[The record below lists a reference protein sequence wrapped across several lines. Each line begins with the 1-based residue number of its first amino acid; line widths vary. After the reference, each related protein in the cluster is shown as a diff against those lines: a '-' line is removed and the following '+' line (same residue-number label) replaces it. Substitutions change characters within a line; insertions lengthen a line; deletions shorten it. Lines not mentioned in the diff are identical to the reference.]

1 VSVARVLLA
10 TLLFLAAPA
19 QAVERV
25 TAFHSDIRIAASGE
39 ITVTETIEVQAEG
52 KEISRG
58 ILRDFPSEHRDR
70 LGNRMTVPLAVDKV
84 VRNRKPE
91 HYALERLS
99 NGTRIRIG
107 EANRKLP
114 HGKHVYEITYRTAR
128 QIGYFDT
135 HDELYWNVNG
145 TSWTYPFDGLT
156 AEVTFERP
164 VAAAELKVE
173 AYTGPKGPRAY
184 DYNAFV
190 RHGSAAFRASRPLA
204 PREAMTIVVAFPKGV
219 IGAPSTFERSK
230 RYVAAHG
237 GVAVGAGI
245 FGLMLALLLTCW
257 WRFGRDPAPGP
268 RLPRYEPPAR
278 LGPAGVRYLDAHGY
292 DARCLSAALLGLAS
306 RGYVRI
312 RELGERFR
320 VERTGKEVEWFP
332 GEQALARRLVPAGTR
347 QVEMKKQHDRV
358 IQNAREAFS
367 KALAKHFGRLY
378 WSSNLNY
385 ALIAGAIGVVGI
397 LAMVAL
403 QTPLVAIAWVG
414 GATLATLL
422 VFAIWLLPVYTKQGR
437 RLQDEIDGLRQ
448 YLSATEADER
458 ARLKPPPQT
467 KEEFSRLLPY
477 AVALG
482 VEKSWAERFTALLGA
497 PAVAAALSEYYQSE
511 DPERPGAISESIS
524 RLGEAIALASSPPS
538 PTPVRSSD
546 RARARPTHPSP
557 HKQSARA

>member
-1 VSVARVLLA
+1 VSVVRVALA
-10 TLLFLAAPA
+10 ALFFLAAPA

-39 ITVTETIEVQAEG
+39 ITVIETIEVQAEG
-52 KEISRG
+52 REISRG
-58 ILRDFPSEHRDR
+58 ILRDFPAEYRDR
-70 LGNRMTVPLAVDKV
+70 LGHRVTVPLAVDKV
-84 VRNRKPE
+84 VRNRRPE

-107 EANRKLP
+107 EANRRLP

-145 TSWTYPFDGLT
+145 SGWTYPFDGLT
-156 AEVTFERP
+156 AEVSFERP
-164 VAAAELKVE
+164 VPAGELKVE
-173 AYTGPKGPRAY
+173 AYTGPKGPRGS

-190 RHGSAAFRASRPLA
+190 RQGSAAFRATRPLA

-219 IGAPSTFERSK
+219 IGAQSTFERTT
-230 RYVAAHG
+230 RYVVAHG
-237 GVAVGAGI
+237 GIGVGAAI
-245 FGLMLALLLTCW
+245 FGVMLALLLTCW

-268 RLPRYEPPAR
+268 RFPRYEPPAR
-278 LGPAGVRYLDAHGY
+278 LGPAGVRYLDARGY
-292 DARCLSAALLGLAS
+292 DERCLSAALLGLAS

-332 GEQALARRLVPAGTR
+332 GEQALARRLLPAGTR
-347 QVEMKKQHDRV
+347 HVEMQKQHDRV

-367 KALAKHFGRLY
+367 QALARHFGRRY
-378 WSSNLNY
+378 WSSNFNY
-385 ALIAGAIGVVGI
+385 ALIAGAIGLVGI

-403 QTPLVAIAWVG
+403 DTPLIAIAWVG
-414 GATLATLL
+414 GAMLATLL

-448 YLSATEADER
+448 YLSAAQADEL
-458 ARLKPPPQT
+458 APMKPPSQT

-482 VEKSWAERFTALLGA
+482 VDKTWAERFTALLGA
-497 PAVAAALSEYYQSE
+497 AAVAAALGEYYQSE
-511 DPERPGAISESIS
+511 DPESLGAISESIS
-524 RLGEAIALASSPPS
+524 SMGEAIASASTPP
-538 PTPVRSSD
+538 
-546 RARARPTHPSP
+546 AAI
-557 HKQSARA
+557 KGI